1 MCKRGRMG
9 EGRQVGVELQRK
21 TCVREVEWER
31 EGR

>member
-9 EGRQVGVELQRK
+9 EGRQVGVKLHRK
-21 TCVREVEWER
+21 TCIREVEWEQ

>member
-1 MCKRGRMG
+1 MYKRGRMG

-21 TCVREVEWER
+21 MYIREAEWER